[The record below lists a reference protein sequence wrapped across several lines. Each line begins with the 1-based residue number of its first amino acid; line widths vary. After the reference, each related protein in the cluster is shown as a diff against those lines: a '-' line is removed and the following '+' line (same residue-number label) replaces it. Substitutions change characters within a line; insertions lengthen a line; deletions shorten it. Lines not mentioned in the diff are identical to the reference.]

1 MSKFEYPRLPRH
13 EIIAVLAENQIAAVS
28 EADLLHPDP
37 DFVCNVYTHIL
48 VHVDALLEDYGQ
60 MEFGALEQL
69 ENPDTHVHSIQL
81 MNLYNK
87 IRELMTAINCPK
99 SFTPKDLIKPE
110 PERTEHFLSALL
122 NFYLHRETKINL
134 LNPLGND
141 FNLFEERKLAA
152 EARISQLNAE
162 ISECEESRQKELPL
176 VQEVNSK
183 VNELRQTVSSLN
195 THQRSLKASI
205 KKLKDKAKESDE
217 KISNAEFALVQCVQ
231 ENANLRSKIVQSP
244 DKLQRAV
251 EEKKLIKTETK
262 DAERATIQLY
272 RDKTTT
278 VEAYSKACKKLYKHL
293 ARMLAIQ
300 EQVNSGKTVEKDVKA
315 LKSKLSDHGV
325 LHKSLQAKLAELQAK
340 VDQSKE
346 NKRQLEKEIALNHEE
361 VGKELS
367 NVKLEVES
375 NRHSLESRQRQI
387 ELVVAEAD
395 AIVSK
400 ISSVKEEDGAKMQE
414 LSHKYDEILTEF
426 YRYSKLISDLLPAPE

>member
-1 MSKFEYPRLPRH
+1 MGRSRREISSWSEMSKFEYPRLPRH

-37 DFVCNVYTHIL
+37 DFICNVYTHIL

-87 IRELMTAINCPK
+87 IRELVTAINCPK

-110 PERTEHFLSALL
+110 PDRTEHFLSALL

-134 LNPLGND
+134 LNPLGSD

-183 VNELRQTVSSLN
+183 VNELRQNVSSLN
-195 THQRSLKASI
+195 THQRSLKAST

-244 DKLQRAV
+244 DKLQ
-251 EEKKLIKTETK
+251 
-262 DAERATIQLY
+262 
-272 RDKTTT
+272 
-278 VEAYSKACKKLYKHL
+278 
-293 ARMLAIQ
+293 
-300 EQVNSGKTVEKDVKA
+300 VNSGKTVEKDVKV
-315 LKSKLSDHGV
+315 LKSKLGDDGV
-325 LHKSLQAKLAELQAK
+325 LNKSLEAKLVELQAR

-346 NKRQLEKEIALNHEE
+346 NKRQLEKERALNHEE

-375 NRHSLESRQRQI
+375 NRRDLESRQRQV
-387 ELVVAEAD
+387 ELMVAEAD

-400 ISSVKEEDGAKMQE
+400 ISSVKEDDGAKMQE
-414 LSHKYDEILTEF
+414 LSKKYDEILTEF
-426 YRYSKLISDLLPAPE
+426 YRYSKLISNLLPAPE

>member
-1 MSKFEYPRLPRH
+1 MGRSRREISSWSEMSKFEYPRLPRH

-37 DFVCNVYTHIL
+37 DFICNVYTHIL

-87 IRELMTAINCPK
+87 IRELVTAINCPK

-110 PERTEHFLSALL
+110 PDRTEHFLSALL

-134 LNPLGND
+134 LNPLGSD

-183 VNELRQTVSSLN
+183 VNELRQNVSSLN
-195 THQRSLKASI
+195 THQRSLKAST

-262 DAERATIQLY
+262 DAERAAIQLY
-272 RDKTTT
+272 RDKTTM
-278 VEAYSKACKKLYKHL
+278 VEAYSK
-293 ARMLAIQ
+293 
-300 EQVNSGKTVEKDVKA
+300 VNSGKTVEKDVKV
-315 LKSKLSDHGV
+315 LKSKLGDDGV
-325 LHKSLQAKLAELQAK
+325 LNKSLEAKLVELQAR

-346 NKRQLEKEIALNHEE
+346 NKRQLEKERALNHEE

-375 NRHSLESRQRQI
+375 NRRDLESRQRQV
-387 ELVVAEAD
+387 ELMVAEAD

-400 ISSVKEEDGAKMQE
+400 ISSVKEDDGAKMQE
-414 LSHKYDEILTEF
+414 LSKKYDEILTEF
-426 YRYSKLISDLLPAPE
+426 YRYSKLISNLLPAPE

>member
-37 DFVCNVYTHIL
+37 DFICNVYTHIL

-87 IRELMTAINCPK
+87 IRELVTAINCPK

-110 PERTEHFLSALL
+110 PDRTEHFLSALL

-134 LNPLGND
+134 LNPLGSD

-183 VNELRQTVSSLN
+183 VNELRQNVSSLN
-195 THQRSLKASI
+195 THQRSLKAST

-262 DAERATIQLY
+262 DAERAAIQLY
-272 RDKTTT
+272 RDKTTM

-293 ARMLAIQ
+293 AQMQAIQ
-300 EQVNSGKTVEKDVKA
+300 EQVNSGKTVEKDVKV
-315 LKSKLSDHGV
+315 LKSKLGDDGV
-325 LHKSLQAKLAELQAK
+325 LNKSLEAKLVELQAK

-346 NKRQLEKEIALNHEE
+346 NKRQLEKERALNHEE

-375 NRHSLESRQRQI
+375 NRRDLESRQRQV
-387 ELVVAEAD
+387 ELMVAEAD

-400 ISSVKEEDGAKMQE
+400 ISSVKEDDGAKMQE
-414 LSHKYDEILTEF
+414 LSKKYDEILTEF
-426 YRYSKLISDLLPAPE
+426 YRYSKLISNLLPAPE

>member
-37 DFVCNVYTHIL
+37 DFICNVYTHIL

-87 IRELMTAINCPK
+87 IRELVTAINCPK

-110 PERTEHFLSALL
+110 PDRTEHFLSALL

-134 LNPLGND
+134 LNPLGSD

-183 VNELRQTVSSLN
+183 VNELRQNVSSLN
-195 THQRSLKASI
+195 THQRSLKAST

-262 DAERATIQLY
+262 DAERAAIQLY
-272 RDKTTT
+272 RDKTTM
-278 VEAYSKACKKLYKHL
+278 VEAYSK
-293 ARMLAIQ
+293 
-300 EQVNSGKTVEKDVKA
+300 VNSGKTVEKDVKV
-315 LKSKLSDHGV
+315 LKSKLGDDGV
-325 LHKSLQAKLAELQAK
+325 LNKSLEAKLVELQAK

-346 NKRQLEKEIALNHEE
+346 NKRQLEKERALNHEE

-375 NRHSLESRQRQI
+375 NRRDLESRQRQV
-387 ELVVAEAD
+387 ELMVAEAD

-400 ISSVKEEDGAKMQE
+400 ISSVKEDDGAKMQE
-414 LSHKYDEILTEF
+414 LSKKYDEILTEF
-426 YRYSKLISDLLPAPE
+426 YRYSKLISNLLPAPE